1 MSRTQHA
8 VFLVLAL
15 HFVFP
20 ALWLVVLF
28 QQGPRPNDWLHLK
41 IVADHFVA
49 GDWAHLYSTGADA
62 INPGYFWRYP
72 PFALYLVAPL
82 AWVPRGAAYA
92 LVAGTQVAALIAS
105 LILLA
110 RLAPPLPGT
119 THVWALAV
127 ALSAPAISTVIAGQ
141 NSALILL
148 CVAGAAT
155 LWTRGRTVAA
165 CALLGLL
172 AVKPN
177 WGVFFG
183 FFAIATRQWGGA
195 AAMLGVALGLC
206 AAAVPLGWPLWRDFF
221 AISASHD
228 ALLVGYEPYKVITL
242 GGFLNAAVGPG
253 LAARAL
259 WLAAGVALGAMTV
272 LAWQR
277 QGSAVGHL
285 GLVLLL
291 VLVIN
296 PYASFYD
303 GLVLAVPASVWWSER
318 DRWRTGAWRL
328 VGALIAV
335 AWCGEQYL
343 YSWANVLE
351 RVGVQ
356 WVPAFSLVGPVAA
369 AWLAIAA
376 REALA
381 SDRPPGGLR

>member
-1 MSRTQHA
+1 MSRTHHV
-8 VFLVLAL
+8 VFFLLAL

-20 ALWLVVLF
+20 ALWLVILF

-41 IVADHFVA
+41 VVADHFVA

-82 AWVPRGAAYA
+82 AWVPPGAAYP

-105 LILLA
+105 LVLLA
-110 RLAPPLPGT
+110 RVAPPLPGT
-119 THVWALAV
+119 AHVWALAV
-127 ALSAPAISTVIAGQ
+127 ALSAPAMSTVIAGQ
-141 NSALILL
+141 SSALILL
-148 CVAGAAT
+148 CVAGAAA

-172 AVKPN
+172 AIKPN

-183 FFAIATRQWGGA
+183 VFALAVREWRGA
-195 AAMLGVALGLC
+195 AAMLGVAVGLC
-206 AAAVPLGWPLWRDFF
+206 AAAVPLGWPLWRDFL

-228 ALLVGYEPYKVITL
+228 ALLAGYEPYKVITL
-242 GGFLNAAVGPG
+242 SGFLNAAVGPG
-253 LAARAL
+253 LAARTL
-259 WLAAGVALGAMTV
+259 WLAASVGLGALTV
-272 LAWQR
+272 LAWQAR
-277 QGSAVGHL
+277 GSAVRGL
-285 GLVLLL
+285 GLVVLL

-303 GLVLAVPASVWWSER
+303 ALVLAVPASAWWAER
-318 DRWRTGAWRL
+318 ARWRSGPWRL
-328 VGALIAV
+328 VGTLIAV

-343 YSWANVLE
+343 YSWANLLE

-356 WVPAFSLVGPVAA
+356 WAPAFSLVGPVAA
-369 AWLAIAA
+369 TWLAIAA

-381 SDRPPGGLR
+381 SERHPGRLR